1 MSRQPTQRRHGWWT
15 RGATA
20 VAFAAVG
27 VGVTVGVAFGIVAP
41 ALPRD
46 RGDGSDTATCP
57 PQVSEFRHDGRSSQV
72 YTFDC
77 AGGSTNPGAGSSGSS
92 FGSLG
97 SSCSSGSSTG
107 GRTPPKG
114 VLIHLHGDGA
124 DEFDRGTDAE
134 PTLAELA
141 RVAAARNMVLIAPRT
156 PDHRR
161 GSTWWRRLDSNTDW
175 LSALVADR
183 VRDDPGL
190 DTGNIWWSG
199 YSGGAE
205 MISYGILC
213 RTRGLVTGGALMMAG
228 GGAPDEVDA
237 PDGPSSGVRDVPL
250 RWSVGDLDDGTRGYD
265 RFDALTAAREGAA
278 WYRGHGASDV
288 TLEVLPGVAHLD
300 FPQAETLNRV
310 FDSALPS

>member
-1 MSRQPTQRRHGWWT
+1 M
-15 RGATA
+15 
-20 VAFAAVG
+20 AFTAVG
-27 VGVTVGVAFGIVAP
+27 VGVTVGIIAP

-46 RGDGSDTATCP
+46 RGDGSDTAACP

-77 AGGSTNPGAGSSGSS
+77 AGGSTNPGAGSS

-97 SSCSSGSSTG
+97 SSGSSGSSTG

-124 DEFDRGTDAE
+124 DEFDHGANAE
-134 PTLAELA
+134 PTLGELA
-141 RVAAARNMVLIAPRT
+141 RVAASRNMVLIAPRT

-175 LSALVADR
+175 LGALVADR

-213 RTRGLVTGGALMMAG
+213 RTHGLVTGGAVMMAG
-228 GGAPDEVDA
+228 GGAPGASDA
-237 PDGPSSGVRDVPL
+237 PSSGIPDVPL

-288 TLEVLPGVAHLD
+288 ELEVLPGVAHLD
-300 FPQAETLNRV
+300 FPQAATLNRV
-310 FDSALPS
+310 FDSELPS